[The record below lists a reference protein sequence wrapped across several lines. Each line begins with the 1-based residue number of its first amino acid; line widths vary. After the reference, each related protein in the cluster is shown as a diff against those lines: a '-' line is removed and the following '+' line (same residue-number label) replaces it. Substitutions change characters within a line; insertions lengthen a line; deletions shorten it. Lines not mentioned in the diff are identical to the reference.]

1 MVISSIICPF
11 ISLGIICSSSGV
23 CDSIPPEKISVSNCE
38 RAFDES
44 GTNYTSISLTEQQQ
58 QSYATLDRIAELP
71 DNWNGN
77 KAEAFSPELIDRCR
91 RFIQFLP
98 TQPEIFP
105 TAVGAIQFE
114 FRKEDGS
121 YLEFEV
127 YKDTINEYRVFT
139 SGEEL
144 EKNALSFTEMKNEV
158 DSFYE

>member
-11 ISLGIICSSSGV
+11 ISLGIICSSSGA

-38 RAFDES
+38 RAFDEN
-44 GTNYTSISLTEQQQ
+44 GTSYTSISLTEQQQ

-77 KAEAFSPELIDRCR
+77 NAEAFSPELIDRCR

-98 TQPEIFP
+98 AQPEIFP

-127 YKDTINEYRVFT
+127 YTDTINEYRVFADGNEFEKK
-139 SGEEL
+139 SLSL
-144 EKNALSFTEMKNEV
+144 ERMKKEV
-158 DSFYE
+158 ESFYE